1 MKSNNNK
8 LINRRNMIAIL
19 GAAGVTGIAGLSSF
33 GKNLD
38 KKGKNKTRPDN
49 SGEVSET
56 SKETKLKTIGV
67 LGGIGPQATMDFEL
81 RVHQVAQR
89 LIPPQQNAGYPPM
102 IVFYHR
108 HPPILVNEDFSAKLP
123 IEPDPRF
130 LEAAKKVGTAAD
142 FVVITSNGAHLLQEL
157 VEKAAGRKVLSMIGA
172 TLDEIRR
179 RGWKKVGVLG
189 LGEPRVYSQPLREMK
204 IGCEMIDGELRA
216 KLDAAIF
223 KVMEGRIDDVAVAAL
238 RDAIRALRSKKVDG
252 IVLGCTEL
260 PFLLPGNAND
270 ADLINPT
277 QLLAEATVK
286 FAMA

>member
-1 MKSNNNK
+1 
-8 LINRRNMIAIL
+8 MIAIL

-33 GKNLD
+33 GKNFGKNMESSTLSDNSREVLD
-38 KKGKNKTRPDN
+38 KKA
-49 SGEVSET
+49 EI
-56 SKETKLKTIGV
+56 KLKTIGV

-81 RVHQVAQR
+81 RVHRIAQR

-130 LEAAKKVGTAAD
+130 LEAAKQVGASAD
-142 FVVITSNGAHLLQEL
+142 FVVITSNGAHLLQDL
-157 VEKAAGRKVLSMIGA
+157 VEKAAGCKVLSMIGA

-189 LGEPRVYSQPLREMK
+189 LGEPHVYSKPLGEMK
-204 IGCEMIDGELRA
+204 IGCEIIDGELRS

-223 KVMEGRIDDVAVAAL
+223 RVMEGRNDNESATAL
-238 RDAIRALRSKKVDG
+238 QNAIKALRSKKVDG
-252 IVLGCTEL
+252 IILGCTEL
-260 PFLLPGNAND
+260 PFLLRENTND
-270 ADLINPT
+270 ADIVNPT
-277 QLLAEATVK
+277 QLLAEAAVK
-286 FAMA
+286 FAMT